1 MYCVCSDGSFGE
13 VDMARRFTEIKDSL
27 REFIGQQQMFCV
39 GSAADGLFR
48 PLPGARQIFDL
59 AVDLVQ
65 TSCGQAVPFFEHAG
79 TREELNEWAG
89 RKGEQGIRDYWRDR
103 NQRGLDGQP
112 TGILAKTAPRLG

>member
-1 MYCVCSDGSFGE
+1 
-13 VDMARRFTEIKDSL
+13 MARRFTEIKDSL
-27 REFIGQQQMFCV
+27 REFIGQQQIFFL
-39 GSAADGLFR
+39 GTAAADGLFR

-65 TSCGQAVPFFEHAG
+65 TSCGKAVPFFEHAG

-89 RKGEQGIRDYWRDR
+89 RKGGQGIGDYWRDR
-103 NQRGLDGQP
+103 NHLGLDGPP